1 MDRTL
6 CPAHLRSVNY
16 PFRHSCVTVNTME
29 PTHYTRPYLGYGLGL
44 RPEHYEDITR
54 HWPAIDWFEVLSE
67 NYMVDGGK
75 PLHYLERVCGRYP
88 VVMHGVSLSVGS
100 CDPLD
105 RDYLKRLKS
114 LAKRIEPRWIS
125 DHLCWTGIAGTNLHD
140 LLPLPYTE
148 EALAHVAERVA
159 QVQDFLGRQILLENV
174 SSYVS
179 YADSALTEWE
189 FLRAVAEQADCLILL
204 DINNVYVSSCNHEF
218 DARAYLEGIPGE
230 RVYQFHLAGHSHHG
244 NLTIDTH
251 DAAVVDPVWQLYTD
265 AVRYFGPVSTM
276 IERDGNIPPLA
287 HLLDEL
293 ELARRIAE
301 PILNERA
308 A

>member
-1 MDRTL
+1 MPHDQQ
-6 CPAHLRSVNY
+6 
-16 PFRHSCVTVNTME
+16 
-29 PTHYTRPYLGYGLGL
+29 TRPYLGYGLGL
-44 RPEHYEDITR
+44 RPDHYQDIVR
-54 HWPAIDWFEVLSE
+54 DWPAVGWFEVLSE

-75 PLHYLERVCGRYP
+75 PLHYLERVRSRYP
-88 VVMHGVSLSVGS
+88 VVMHGVSLSIGG

-105 RDYLKRLKS
+105 RAYLQRLKS
-114 LAKRIEPRWIS
+114 LANRIEPQWIS
-125 DHLCWTGIAGTNLHD
+125 DHLCWTGMAGKNLHD

-148 EALAHVAERVA
+148 EALVHVVERVN

-179 YADSALTEWE
+179 YADSALSEWE
-189 FLRAVAEQADCLILL
+189 FLRAVTEQADCLILL

-218 DARAYLEGIPGE
+218 DALTYLAGIPRD
-230 RVYQFHLAGHSHHG
+230 RVHQFHLAGHSYQD
-244 NLTIDTH
+244 NLIVDTH
-251 DAAVVDPVWQLYTD
+251 DTAVIDPVWWLYAD
-265 AVRYFGPVSTM
+265 AVRRFGRVSTM
-276 IERDGNIPPLA
+276 IERDSNIPPLSQ
-287 HLLDEL
+287 LLDEL

>member
-1 MDRTL
+1 M
-6 CPAHLRSVNY
+6 PHG
-16 PFRHSCVTVNTME
+16 H
-29 PTHYTRPYLGYGLGL
+29 HTRPYLGYGLGL
-44 RPEHYEDITR
+44 RPDHYQDIVGD
-54 HWPAIDWFEVLSE
+54 WPAVDWFEILTE

-75 PLHYLERVCGRYP
+75 PLHYVERVRSRYP
-88 VVMHGVSLSVGS
+88 VVMHGVSLSIGS
-100 CDPLD
+100 CDPID
-105 RDYLKRLKS
+105 RVYLQRLKS
-114 LAKRIEPRWIS
+114 LAERIEPQWIS
-125 DHLCWTGIAGTNLHD
+125 DHLCWTGMAGKNLHD

-148 EALAHVAERVA
+148 EALMHVADRVK

-179 YADSALTEWE
+179 YADSALSEWE

-218 DARAYLEGIPGE
+218 DARSYLEGIPSE
-230 RVYQFHLAGHSHHG
+230 RVYQFHLAGHSYHS

-251 DAAVVDPVWQLYTD
+251 DAAVTDPVWRLYAD
-265 AVRYFGPVSTM
+265 AVHRFGRVSTM

-287 HLLDEL
+287 QLLDEL

>member
-1 MDRTL
+1 MPHDQQ
-6 CPAHLRSVNY
+6 
-16 PFRHSCVTVNTME
+16 
-29 PTHYTRPYLGYGLGL
+29 TRPYLGYGLGL
-44 RPEHYEDITR
+44 RPDHYQDIV
-54 HWPAIDWFEVLSE
+54 HDWPAVGWFEVLSE

-75 PLHYLERVCGRYP
+75 PLHYLERVRSRYP

-114 LAKRIEPRWIS
+114 LARRIEPQWIS
-125 DHLCWTGIAGTNLHD
+125 DHLCWTGVAGKNLHD

-148 EALAHVAERVA
+148 EALTHVAERVA

-204 DINNVYVSSCNHEF
+204 DVNNVYVSSYNHGF

-230 RVYQFHLAGHSHHG
+230 RVYQFHLAGHSYHG

-251 DAAVVDPVWQLYTD
+251 DAAVIDPVWQLYAD
-265 AVRYFGPVSTM
+265 AVRYFGRVSTM

-301 PILNERA
+301 PILSERA